1 MPILKVTDLQVA
13 YGMIEAVRGISFEVN
28 EGEIVT
34 LIGSNGAGKTTTL
47 RAISHLEKV
56 KSGTIEF
63 LGENITSKP
72 PHEIVKKGIAH
83 VPEGRQVFPGLNVE
97 DNLYMGALTRR
108 SDTKGVAAEL
118 ERVYEIFPRLKE
130 RRRQLAG
137 TLSGGEQQML
147 AVGRAMMTGGKL
159 MLLDEPSMGLA
170 PMVVDE
176 IFRTIELIR
185 KEGMTVLLVE
195 QNAFKSLKI
204 ANRAYILEN
213 GQITMEGTGK
223 DLLSDP
229 RVKEAYPDMVPFYLN
244 CFL

>member
-185 KEGMTVLLVE
+185 KE
-195 QNAFKSLKI
+195 
-204 ANRAYILEN
+204 
-213 GQITMEGTGK
+213 
-223 DLLSDP
+223 
-229 RVKEAYPDMVPFYLN
+229 
-244 CFL
+244 

>member
-47 RAISHLEKV
+47 RAISHLEKA
-56 KSGTIEF
+56 KGGSIEF
-63 LGENITSKP
+63 MGENIIGKP
-72 PHEIVKKGIAH
+72 AHEIVKKGIAH

-97 DNLYMGALTRR
+97 DNLAMGALTRKG
-108 SDTKGVAAEL
+108 DQKGVDADL

-130 RRRQLAG
+130 RRKQLAG

-147 AVGRAMMTGGKL
+147 AVGRAMMTRGKL

-170 PMVVDE
+170 PMIVDE
-176 IFRTIELIR
+176 IFETIKLIQ

-223 DLLSDP
+223 ELLANP
-229 RVKEAYPDMVPFYLN
+229 KVKEAYLGV
-244 CFL
+244 

>member
-185 KEGMTVLLVE
+185 KEGMTVLLW
-195 QNAFKSLKI
+195 S
-204 ANRAYILEN
+204 R
-213 GQITMEGTGK
+213 M
-223 DLLSDP
+223 LLN
-229 RVKEAYPDMVPFYLN
+229 L
-244 CFL
+244 

>member
-28 EGEIVT
+28 EGETVT

-229 RVKEAYPDMVPFYLN
+229 RVKEAYLGV
-244 CFL
+244 

>member
-229 RVKEAYPDMVPFYLN
+229 RVKEAYLGV
-244 CFL
+244 

>member
-195 QNAFKSLKI
+195 QNA
-204 ANRAYILEN
+204 
-213 GQITMEGTGK
+213 
-223 DLLSDP
+223 
-229 RVKEAYPDMVPFYLN
+229 LN
-244 CFL
+244 L